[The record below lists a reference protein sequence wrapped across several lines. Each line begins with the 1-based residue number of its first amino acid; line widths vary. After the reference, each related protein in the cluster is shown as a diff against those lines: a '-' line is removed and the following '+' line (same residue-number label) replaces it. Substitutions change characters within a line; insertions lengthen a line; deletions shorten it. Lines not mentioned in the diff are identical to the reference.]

1 MVTLLLSETGR
12 FALRYLV
19 GLAGALALLA
29 LPLGVS
35 AQADEEPSSQEPSSE
50 AAREEPTVQL
60 QLDDAGVEVVPSPPR
75 TADGYT
81 LEEMD
86 ARVRRAA
93 IGLGVSGLVF
103 STGVVLAGLGVFSS
117 DCYSFSTPKKDWCD
131 PVAYTGAAL
140 TVGGV
145 IAVIATG
152 VTLGTRKTERYEL
165 RQAHHE
171 TPRRVQWDLA
181 RSRLVF

>member
-1 MVTLLLSETGR
+1 MRLVLAMV
-12 FALRYLV
+12 FAALV
-19 GLAGALALLA
+19 A

-35 AQADEEPSSQEPSSE
+35 AQEAGEGATSEPNAVQESAPEEP
-50 AAREEPTVQL
+50 ALQL

-86 ARVRRAA
+86 VRVRRAA

-152 VTLGTRKTERYEL
+152 VTLGTRKTERDEL

-171 TPRRVQWDLA
+171 TQRRVQWDLA
-181 RSRLVF
+181 RSRFVF